1 MAEKAEVQKRMQIMI
16 DKLNEIGPDSAAE
29 WGGMVQFTF
38 PDLATG
44 WLVKMAMDGT
54 VQSWDEKLDEETAD
68 GVIEMDGDTFIGVI
82 DKTVIP
88 MEAFTVGKIKT
99 RKGMDGLI
107 KMMPAIM

>member
-1 MAEKAEVQKRMQIMI
+1 MADKADVQKRMQIMV

-29 WGGMVQFTF
+29 WGGVVQFTF

-54 VQSWDEKLDEETAD
+54 VESCDEKIDEETAD
-68 GVIEMDGDTFIGVI
+68 GVIEMDGDTFVGVI
-82 DKTVIP
+82 DKTLVP